1 MYFTSYQTV
10 HLKFLPGR
18 TCNTIYT
25 QDFPCRNENV
35 FQVSFHHFS
44 FFSLPTLELLI
55 GQNPRAQYCQ
65 FQEDL
70 KYTHKTSHKTSH
82 KIYTSQPRPAFCKA
96 GPLLIKSRISDYPTQ
111 LLSSVTSFLSATL
124 IACFIKKL
132 LILHSASRHQMLP
145 ALSDLSMTGKS
156 TTRSLLQY
164 F

>member
-10 HLKFLPGR
+10 HLKFLSGR
-18 TCNTIYT
+18 VHNTIYT
-25 QDFPCRNENV
+25 QDFPRRNENV
-35 FQVSFHHFS
+35 FQVLFHHFP
-44 FFSLPTLELLI
+44 FFSLPTLELLA

-65 FQEDL
+65 FQEDW
-70 KYTHKTSHKTSH
+70 KYTHKTP
-82 KIYTSQPRPAFCKA
+82 SQPRPAFCKA

-111 LLSSVTSFLSATL
+111 PLSSVTSFLSATL
-124 IACFIKKL
+124 IACFFKKL

-145 ALSDLSMTGKS
+145 ALSDLSMIGES